1 MSVKKITNRQI
12 VSRGAVDRSSH
23 RTFRDEVSRGGNR
36 SKSIIPGKDFTEN
49 YSITLKDIDTTI
61 LSHIKEVI
69 KQDPQREIVA
79 PRTLTLVQI
88 YAIIERVE
96 EELNLKH
103 QN

>member
-1 MSVKKITNRQI
+1 LE
-12 VSRGAVDRSSH
+12 SS
-23 RTFRDEVSRGGNR
+23 T
-36 SKSIIPGKDFTEN
+36 IPNVTG
-49 YSITLKDIDTTI
+49 TLIAA
-61 LSHIKEVI
+61 LEEIKEVI

>member
-1 MSVKKITNRQI
+1 ME
-12 VSRGAVDRSSH
+12 SS
-23 RTFRDEVSRGGNR
+23 T
-36 SKSIIPGKDFTEN
+36 IPNVTG
-49 YSITLKDIDTTI
+49 TLIAA
-61 LSHIKEVI
+61 LEEIKEVI

-96 EELNLKH
+96 KELNLKH

>member
-1 MSVKKITNRQI
+1 ME
-12 VSRGAVDRSSH
+12 SS
-23 RTFRDEVSRGGNR
+23 T
-36 SKSIIPGKDFTEN
+36 IPNVTG
-49 YSITLKDIDTTI
+49 TLIAA
-61 LSHIKEVI
+61 LEEIKEVI

-96 EELNLKH
+96 EELNIKH

>member
-1 MSVKKITNRQI
+1 ME
-12 VSRGAVDRSSH
+12 SS
-23 RTFRDEVSRGGNR
+23 T
-36 SKSIIPGKDFTEN
+36 IPNVTG
-49 YSITLKDIDTTI
+49 TLIAA
-61 LSHIKEVI
+61 LEEIKEVI

-79 PRTLTLVQI
+79 PRTLTLVRI

>member
-1 MSVKKITNRQI
+1 MEI
-12 VSRGAVDRSSH
+12 
-23 RTFRDEVSRGGNR
+23 
-36 SKSIIPGKDFTEN
+36 GKE
-49 YSITLKDIDTTI
+49 YLEPLPTTTGI
-61 LSHIKEVI
+61 LTKALQEIKEII

>member
-1 MSVKKITNRQI
+1 MEIGKNYFEPAIP
-12 VSRGAVDRSSH
+12 SRL
-23 RTFRDEVSRGGNR
+23 EVA
-36 SKSIIPGKDFTEN
+36 KQALQE
-49 YSITLKDIDTTI
+49 
-61 LSHIKEVI
+61 IKEII

>member
-1 MSVKKITNRQI
+1 MEIGQDYFEPVP
-12 VSRGAVDRSSH
+12 SRLG
-23 RTFRDEVSRGGNR
+23 
-36 SKSIIPGKDFTEN
+36 
-49 YSITLKDIDTTI
+49 I
-61 LSHIKEVI
+61 LTKALQEIKEII

>member
-1 MSVKKITNRQI
+1 ME
-12 VSRGAVDRSSH
+12 SS
-23 RTFRDEVSRGGNR
+23 T
-36 SKSIIPGKDFTEN
+36 IPNVTG
-49 YSITLKDIDTTI
+49 TLIAA
-61 LSHIKEVI
+61 LEEIKEVI